1 MKLHFIHRK
10 KECIVMR
17 VFSNNDN
24 KKKTINML
32 GWFCSKCG
40 KTVGEK
46 YLFILDEDIKKN
58 YPNLEWREENK

>member
-1 MKLHFIHRK
+1 
-10 KECIVMR
+10 MR

-58 YPNLEWREENK
+58 YPNLEWREEKK